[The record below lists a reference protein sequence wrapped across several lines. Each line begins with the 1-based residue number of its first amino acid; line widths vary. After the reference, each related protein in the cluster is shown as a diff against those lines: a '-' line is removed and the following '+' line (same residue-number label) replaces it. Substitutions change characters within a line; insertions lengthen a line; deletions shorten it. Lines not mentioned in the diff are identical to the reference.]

1 MLGNCHLTFILVDA
15 THFLLG
21 SCYVLDIMLYRI
33 ATRKFIG
40 FSVLFL
46 SKIDPNN
53 CLIKLQKKFSFDGTN
68 FIAEPSSKFPH
79 FYVLALGSYRNS
91 PFVTGHYSNDNGLKT
106 EILDYEAAKWHQEA
120 DYPFSY
126 GNRYVASVHG

>member
-1 MLGNCHLTFILVDA
+1 MIFILVDA
-15 THFLLG
+15 THFLLE
-21 SCYVLDIMLYRI
+21 SCYALDIMLYRI
-33 ATRKFIG
+33 ATLKLIE
-40 FSVLFL
+40 FSVLLLFY
-46 SKIDPNN
+46 NF
-53 CLIKLQKKFSFDGTN
+53 FSFDGTN

-126 GNRYVASVHG
+126 GNRYVASVHGGL